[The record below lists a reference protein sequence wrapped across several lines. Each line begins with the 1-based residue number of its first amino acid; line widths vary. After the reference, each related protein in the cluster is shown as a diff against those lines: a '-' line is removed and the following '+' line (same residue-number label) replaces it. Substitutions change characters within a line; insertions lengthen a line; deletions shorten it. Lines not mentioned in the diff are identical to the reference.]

1 MKHLVSGFLLLL
13 IVYFSWLTWF
23 GDRGSR
29 GLRMVEHEIARTREH
44 IRELKLDNQRLV
56 QQIRLLQS
64 DPRYQ
69 ELVVRRELQMIRDNE
84 ILFVFSDEPE
94 SLREAGRKE

>member
-13 IVYFSWLTWF
+13 IIYFSWLTWF
-23 GDRGSR
+23 GNRGSR
-29 GLRMVEHEIARTREH
+29 GLKMVEDEIVRTREH
-44 IRELKLDNQRLV
+44 IRRLKLDNQRLV
-56 QQIRLLQS
+56 HQIRLLQG

-84 ILFVFSDEPE
+84 ILFVFRDAPDTLRGPE
-94 SLREAGRKE
+94 KKE